1 VFEEKEKWKWDAPME
16 TDQAVTDTF
25 TKFQAN
31 VANLTIDDLANSVN
45 DRGSEQ
51 NQKGHGQG

>member
-1 VFEEKEKWKWDAPME
+1 VLEEKEKWKWDAPME
-16 TDQAVTDTF
+16 IDQAVTDTF

-31 VANLTIDDLANSVN
+31 LANSVN